1 MNTKDLYP
9 IPFDNQVYFLSFEQV
24 NELLKISKYSG
35 SDIKLFIKLNNNREV
50 IGTVLDFKGHNP
62 LSPADVYIPVV
73 FRIKTS
79 EKIEELTFLE
89 VESIEV
95 EK

>member
-24 NELLKISKYSG
+24 NELLKISKYCN
-35 SDIKLFIKLNNNREV
+35 SDINLTIKLKDNREV
-50 IGTVLDFKGHNP
+50 IGTVLEFKGHNP
-62 LSPADVYIPVV
+62 LSPADIYIP
-73 FRIKTS
+73 FAFKIKTS
-79 EKIEELTFLE
+79 EKTEELTFLQ